1 LNGRQNKKTKDMRGR
16 ADQRGHFAER
26 IACWWPRLAGYQIVA
41 RRWRAVVGEID
52 LIAKRRRLSVVV
64 EVKYRFDSQN
74 IAAPTPLLCQ
84 KVRSPLLYSSSDIQ
98 LFLITNAGLICLL
111 LIMVKSCLW
120 VAPTILKMHGNKR
133 YITLTDESQNAT
145 LTFRMSDRS

>member
-1 LNGRQNKKTKDMRGR
+1 MRGR
-16 ADQRGHFAER
+16 ADQRGHFDER
-26 IACWWPRLAGYQIVA
+26 IACWWPRLAVYQIVA

-64 EVKYRFDSQN
+64 EVKYRFDSQH
-74 IAAPTPLLCQ
+74 IA
-84 KVRSPLLYSSSDIQ
+84 
-98 LFLITNAGLICLL
+98 
-111 LIMVKSCLW
+111 
-120 VAPTILKMHGNKR
+120 APTILKMRGNKR

>member
-1 LNGRQNKKTKDMRGR
+1 LNGKQNKKTKDMRGR

-64 EVKYRFDSQN
+64 EVKYRFDSQH

-84 KVRSPLLYSSSDIQ
+84 RVRSTAS
-98 LFLITNAGLICLL
+98 LFLTRYTIFSDYQCQFDLFIVNHGKILPVGRTGNIKNA
-111 LIMVKSCLW
+111 W
-120 VAPTILKMHGNKR
+120 
-133 YITLTDESQNAT
+133 Q
-145 LTFRMSDRS
+145 